1 MKGEK
6 NIVKCLKVGER
17 IHQRKLTIKNKEKA
31 EKESFFFIMRKLFLL
46 TSTSVEH
53 LGTHSFKETIN

>member
-17 IHQRKLTIKNKEKA
+17 IHQRKLTIKNTEKA
-31 EKESFFFIMRKLFLL
+31 EKESFFFYNEKAF
-46 TSTSVEH
+46 
-53 LGTHSFKETIN
+53 SFNKHFR

>member
-31 EKESFFFIMRKLFLL
+31 EKESFFFL
-46 TSTSVEH
+46 
-53 LGTHSFKETIN
+53 